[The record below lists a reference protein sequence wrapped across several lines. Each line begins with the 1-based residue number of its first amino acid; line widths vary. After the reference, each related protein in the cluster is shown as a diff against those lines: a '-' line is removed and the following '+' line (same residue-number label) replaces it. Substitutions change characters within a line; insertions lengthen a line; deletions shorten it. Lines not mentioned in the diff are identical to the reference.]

1 VSRRTERVAEEV
13 RGELARLL
21 REEVSDPRVGLVT
34 LTRVEVSPDLGS
46 ARVLWSF
53 LPTAAAG
60 TPEREGRRTAQGGQ
74 RRTAQGL
81 ESAAPFLRRR
91 LAEALPLRRVPE
103 LHFRYDP
110 SLAEGSDTLRLL
122 QEIRD
127 AEGS

>member
-1 VSRRTERVAEEV
+1 MSRRTERVAEEV

-53 LPTAAAG
+53 VPSAEGAAA
-60 TPEREGRRTAQGGQ
+60 EREA

-110 SLAEGSDTLRLL
+110 SLAEGSETLRLL

-127 AEGS
+127 GEGS

>member
-1 VSRRTERVAEEV
+1 MSRRTERVAEEV

-60 TPEREGRRTAQGGQ
+60 TPEREGRRTG
-74 RRTAQGL
+74 QGL

>member
-53 LPTAAAG
+53 VATAAGGGA
-60 TPEREGRRTAQGGQ
+60 EREARRIE
-74 RRTAQGL
+74 QGL

-91 LAEALPLRRVPE
+91 LADALPLRRVPE

-110 SLAEGSDTLRLL
+110 SLAEGSETLRLL

-127 AEGS
+127 GEG

>member
-1 VSRRTERVAEEV
+1 VAEEV

-53 LPTAAAG
+53 VPTAAAG
-60 TPEREGRRTAQGGQ
+60 TPEREA

-110 SLAEGSDTLRLL
+110 SLAEGSETLRLL

-127 AEGS
+127 VEGG